1 MFYFQEDKMRNKT
14 SGIAFEKSII
24 CLILF
29 IMFACPPIGAE
40 PVVQPETASTA
51 EKLLNFAGGLAG
63 ISSGGQWG
71 FINTAGK
78 VVIKFIFKEIGSFDT
93 DLAPAR
99 VDKEKWGYINK
110 KGLYV
115 INPKYDGARPFRG
128 GYAPVKKGNAWGM
141 IDKKGRL
148 IIDYSYQDLKGFNSG
163 LAPAKRVGKW
173 GFINK
178 KNKFVLERVW
188 LDAGEFQEGLAPVKN
203 LENQWGFIDT
213 NGELYIEAQFDEAGE
228 FSEGLAPVRVESK
241 WGFVDYKG
249 RYKVNP
255 QYEDAKQFNEKLAAV
270 KENGKWGYIDTK
282 GRDVIDHQ
290 FDEAADFSDG
300 YALVQK
306 DGLVFYIDAKGKKA
320 LDVTAKTSTAAALE
334 AEAIRSTQKPLQKQ
348 SAGNG
353 FGSGNNAAR
362 IDNYLFYEEEFSGL
376 LKCGLDDNGWPGACS
391 VVTKLA
397 RVPGG
402 EMTCQYGSSMFVLD
416 NSEPGKLVLKEFSN
430 LDDFKSSKVTVFSD
444 SDTENSLKVCPVV
457 DDDFFYVLSVK
468 DANTSMLYRLLKY
481 SRTDAGAKAIS
492 GDEITVAG
500 SNYEVRIRRI
510 PDTNSVGVFIRT
522 SRIDN
527 KDNTQHVAL
536 NCYAVNLDTMK
547 NSALARKDDVLSDR
561 APYNDK
567 WMSDVCYA
575 AIDGKAGF
583 VTGFCF
589 NEATLSPRYDIFFI
603 PLYTSDEGLEN
614 FYFNSE
620 SITSVKKTFNF
631 TRLPSLMYHNIGFTP
646 SKKMEEGFVDELRYL
661 DRYWYGHGPD
671 WKSMVDSGLKF
682 ISSEEE
688 DKNFKTFSLGR
699 FRPVGV
705 VFGVPPR
712 YDDKTAN
719 ASLFTLAT
727 TSSDVSSMIYAS
739 TFGTASTTSKE
750 WKSAKMSFMRSSML
764 SKSVINSMTKQI
776 DLYASQ
782 TVSIESYGKMSAWVI
797 GAPTYINYYLY
808 ETRNKDSKEPLKIM
822 SPKGALD
829 FISYTVMPVVL
840 PADTSKYS
848 YLCYD
853 ISKPDSAD
861 AVFGGLDA
869 SWNEV
874 VKGLPAFYANDDIE
888 KWTRE
893 DRGDLWYQNS
903 LSNKKYDVKVIKVNT
918 ATSETDRFSVTDT
931 KRNIE
936 SKSKKVRLKLPF
948 IKERFVNVTNAT
960 STTLSDKNEWIW
972 DYQMI
977 KYKDIGNPKQITD
990 TIYLFLPKE
999 GSTAADLP
1007 WSSDF
1012 MKENNIVTFAICYG
1026 VNYGIMKDAEID
1038 AAK

>member
-1 MFYFQEDKMRNKT
+1 MNHTTK
-14 SGIAFEKSII
+14 GISSWKISLLII
-24 CLILF
+24 LLLVSSLSVH
-29 IMFACPPIGAE
+29 AAE
-40 PVVQPETASTA
+40 PAGKPETVSTV
-51 EKLLNFAGGLAG
+51 EKLLSFAGGLAG
-63 ISSGGQWG
+63 VSSGGQWG

-148 IIDYSYQDLKGFNSG
+148 VIDYSYQDLKGFNSG

-178 KNKFVLERVW
+178 KNKFVLERLW

-241 WGFVDYKG
+241 WGFVDKKG
-249 RYKVNP
+249 RYKINP
-255 QYEDAKQFNEKLAAV
+255 QYEDAKQFSEKLAAV
-270 KENGKWGYIDTK
+270 KENGKWGYINPK
-282 GRDVIDHQ
+282 GRDVITHQ

-300 YALVQK
+300 FALVQK
-306 DGLVFYIDAKGKKA
+306 DGMAFYIDTEGVKT
-320 LDVTAKTSTAAALE
+320 LDVTVKTATAAALE
-334 AEAIRSTQKPLQKQ
+334 AEAVRSTQNPPQKP

-362 IDNYLFYEEEFSGL
+362 IDNYLFYEEEFSEL

-391 VVTKLA
+391 VVTKLV

-416 NSEPGKLVLKEFSN
+416 SSEPGKLVLKEYSN

-457 DDDFFYVLSVK
+457 DDDYFYVLSVK
-468 DANTSMLYRLLKY
+468 DGKTSKSYRLWKY
-481 SRTDAGAKAIS
+481 SRTDPRAESIS
-492 GDEITVAG
+492 GNEITVDD

-510 PDTNSVGVFIRT
+510 PDTNSIGVFIRT
-522 SRIDN
+522 SRTD
-527 KDNTQHVAL
+527 KDNNQHVAL

-547 NSALARKDDVLSDR
+547 NSTPVRKDDVLIDR

-575 AIDGKAGF
+575 TVDGKVGF

-589 NEATLSPRYDIFFI
+589 NETKLSPRYDIFFI
-603 PLYTSDEGLEN
+603 PVYTSDEALEN
-614 FYFNSE
+614 FYFSGD
-620 SITSVKKTFNF
+620 SIVSVKKMFNF
-631 TRLPSLMYHNIGFTP
+631 ERLPSLMYHNIGFTP
-646 SKKMEEGFVDELRYL
+646 SKKMEEGFADELRYL

-671 WKSMVDSGLKF
+671 WRAITDSGLKF

-688 DKNFKTFSLGR
+688 DKNYKTFSLGR

-719 ASLFTLAT
+719 ASRFTLAT

-739 TFGTASTTSKE
+739 TFGTASTTNKE
-750 WKSAKMSFMRSSML
+750 WKSANMSFMRSSML
-764 SKSVINSMTKQI
+764 SKSVIDSTTKQI

-782 TVSIESYGKMSAWVI
+782 TVSIESYGKNSAWII

-808 ETRNKDSKEPLKIM
+808 ETRNKDGKEPLKIM
-822 SPKGALD
+822 SPKGAVD
-829 FISYTVMPVVL
+829 FISQTVLPVVL

-853 ISKPDSAD
+853 ISNPDSAD

-888 KWTRE
+888 KWVKD

-918 ATSETDRFSVTDT
+918 ATSETDRFTITDT

-948 IKERFVNVTNAT
+948 VKERFVNVTNAT
-960 STTLSDKNEWIW
+960 STTLSDRNEWIW

-999 GSTAADLP
+999 GATAADLP

-1026 VNYGIMKDAEID
+1026 VNYGIMKDAGND